1 MISSLITK
9 YPPQLYIVF
18 FCTASTCLFSLD
30 CKALVI
36 PTDGSLDTTD
46 VKEGTIVTTTCNTG
60 YTLIGLST
68 VECLPRGKWNRYLP
82 FCHRGRII
90 CCDTVSDICST
101 GKVYVILSEIDR
113 RCLHCYSCLQV
124 CGDVTVRRSLKWRF
138 AKT

>member
-1 MISSLITK
+1 M
-9 YPPQLYIVF
+9 
-18 FCTASTCLFSLD
+18 STCLFSLD

-90 CCDTVSDICST
+90 RIYHDFVNKIDKNVTN
-101 GKVYVILSEIDR
+101 VIVWHHEAETMTLGADLSIISSN
-113 RCLHCYSCLQV
+113 LFWILFLAYFWV
-124 CGDVTVRRSLKWRF
+124 AALK
-138 AKT
+138 